1 MPENIPASPEASAA
15 PWKLLQMMTG
25 YWVTQA
31 LYVAAKLGIADLLR
45 EGPVNCDVLASK
57 TRTHPQSLYRTLR
70 ALASVGVFTE
80 VAPEKFALTPSAAL
94 LQSGT
99 PNSMRALAIM
109 YAEEQYRAWGEMLY
123 SVRTGQPAF
132 EHQFGMEVFEYFV
145 QNPEAG
151 AVFNEAMTGLT
162 SQVADALA
170 STYDFSGFETIVDI
184 GGNLGTVIAAIL
196 RGYPHAR
203 GILFDPPNVV
213 ASAAGYLAAT

>member
-1 MPENIPASPEASAA
+1 MSENTPASPEASAA

-57 TRTHPQSLYRTLR
+57 TSTHPQSLYRTLR

-80 VAPEKFALTPSAAL
+80 VAQGRFALTPLAAL
-94 LQSGT
+94 LQSAT

-123 SVRTGQPAF
+123 SVRTDSQPSSTNS
-132 EHQFGMEVFEYFV
+132 VW
-145 QNPEAG
+145 
-151 AVFNEAMTGLT
+151 TCSST
-162 SQVADALA
+162 SSRTRRQAQY
-170 STYDFSGFETIVDI
+170 ST
-184 GGNLGTVIAAIL
+184 
-196 RGYPHAR
+196 RP
-203 GILFDPPNVV
+203 
-213 ASAAGYLAAT
+213 